1 MNSLYEEI
9 LAGLHSVWNRRWL
22 ALAVAW
28 LVCLVGWL
36 AVAMLT
42 NTYESKAR
50 IFLQLDDALAQ
61 QVGIDP
67 GDRRRDIERIRQTLT
82 SAVNLEKVVRS
93 TRLGDQVAN
102 PKDMEPVVQKLAK
115 TISVVSQQD
124 NLFEITAV
132 SQEPGLSDAENAR
145 LAQDIVQ
152 KVIDIFREEN
162 LSGGRGEMT
171 ETLAFVNQ
179 QLSQREKELEAA
191 EQRRLQFE
199 AQNPDMI
206 QGGAAGVQRLEAA
219 RSNLRSIDGD
229 IAAAESAL
237 AAISGQLSSTPPT
250 IAVAGAAGGA
260 KGALAQA
267 MSDLSAMRARGM
279 TDDHPDVISLKSQI
293 AALRSAA
300 QAEGSGGGAPNPAY
314 SSLQSIRADREA
326 SVRALQARRSM
337 LQTDIAQLTSRQIN
351 DPQIAAEAQRIGRD
365 YDVLRQQYDKLLR
378 DREEL
383 RLRGEVRTEREAI
396 KFEVVDPPTTP
407 RKPIAPNR
415 PLLLLAV
422 LVAGVG
428 AGVGGAFALGQVR
441 STFATTAKLER
452 ATGLPVLGAITRT
465 MTDAARDVA
474 QRRFKYFLAGSA
486 ALAGL
491 FVLLL
496 AVEFVQRGMVA

>member
-1 MNSLYEEI
+1 
-9 LAGLHSVWNRRWL
+9 
-22 ALAVAW
+22 
-28 LVCLVGWL
+28 
-36 AVAMLT
+36 
-42 NTYESKAR
+42 
-50 IFLQLDDALAQ
+50 
-61 QVGIDP
+61 
-67 GDRRRDIERIRQTLT
+67 
-82 SAVNLEKVVRS
+82 
-93 TRLGDQVAN
+93 
-102 PKDMEPVVQKLAK
+102 
-115 TISVVSQQD
+115 
-124 NLFEITAV
+124 
-132 SQEPGLSDAENAR
+132 
-145 LAQDIVQ
+145 
-152 KVIDIFREEN
+152 
-162 LSGGRGEMT
+162 
-171 ETLAFVNQ
+171 
-179 QLSQREKELEAA
+179 
-191 EQRRLQFE
+191 
-199 AQNPDMI
+199 
-206 QGGAAGVQRLEAA
+206 
-219 RSNLRSIDGD
+219 
-229 IAAAESAL
+229 
-237 AAISGQLSSTPPT
+237 
-250 IAVAGAAGGA
+250 
-260 KGALAQA
+260 
-267 MSDLSAMRARGM
+267 
-279 TDDHPDVISLKSQI
+279 
-293 AALRSAA
+293 
-300 QAEGSGGGAPNPAY
+300 
-314 SSLQSIRADREA
+314 
-326 SVRALQARRSM
+326 M